1 LASFQPGALVTRVRI
16 SAAPYPVSMMMNV
29 IGPPLLGERMRY
41 PLVASI
47 VLLLSFFVTLP
58 LLVLLFMG
66 ESSRILEYVIVL
78 TNIFEMPF
86 LLLTL
91 YGFWLLGRYLKLRLL
106 EYPVYVMAFIYI
118 LFIVFD
124 SLATW
129 VGWDSGQLYELI
141 SLGFVLLD
149 GLVTV
154 VFSIGLIQLRG
165 ELGFYASALGV
176 LFFLQ
181 GILSA
186 LFALVSSISVIGF
199 LFYLGSFLL
208 FMVVYPLMA
217 AFFYEAGKRYRV
229 VGGVV

>member
-1 LASFQPGALVTRVRI
+1 
-16 SAAPYPVSMMMNV
+16 MNV
-29 IGPPLLGERMRY
+29 INPPLLGERMRY
-41 PLVASI
+41 PLVGSI

-58 LLVLLFMG
+58 LLVLLLVG
-66 ESSRILEYVIVL
+66 EGSQLLEYAIVL
-78 TNIFEMPF
+78 VNVFEMPF

-106 EYPVYVMAFIYI
+106 VYPVYVMVLIYVP
-118 LFIVFD
+118 FIVFD

-129 VGWDSGQLYELI
+129 VGWDSGQLYEVLE
-141 SLGFVLLD
+141 LGFVLLD
-149 GLVTV
+149 GLVSV
-154 VFSIGLIQLRG
+154 VFAVGVIQLRG
-165 ELGFYASALGV
+165 ELGFYASGLGV

-181 GILSA
+181 GLLSA
-186 LFALVSSISVIGF
+186 LFALVSFFSVFGF
-199 LFYLGSFLL
+199 VFYLGSFLL